1 MRTVALWAG
10 GTLAALAVLLAGCSD
25 DSPDARADATV
36 AQPSAGRGLP
46 PDYEVP
52 PIDDPLN
59 PGRFATDPCALLTP
73 EQRTE
78 FDLPDTERNELSSTV
93 ECLLHPSG
101 DAVTTVQLQLMTDRG
116 LADLVAQCRVQN
128 APAACATW
136 TPTAVEQYPA
146 VLDSGGN
153 QCRLMTGV
161 ANHAVLLV
169 NDVAQPECPRATEI
183 ATAALTTLREA
194 S

>member
-1 MRTVALWAG
+1 MRSIALRTG

-25 DSPDARADATV
+25 GSLDTDPTV
-36 AQPSAGRGLP
+36 TQPPAAPGLP
-46 PDYEVP
+46 SDYEVP
-52 PIDDPLN
+52 PITEPLDPS
-59 PGRFATDPCALLTP
+59 RFATDPCTLLTP
-73 EQRTE
+73 EQRVE
-78 FDLPDTERNELSSTV
+78 FGLPDTEKNELAGTA

-101 DAVTTVQLQLMTDRG
+101 DTVITVQLQLMTDRG
-116 LADLVAQCRVQN
+116 LADLVAQCRGQN

-136 TPTAVEQYPA
+136 TPTTVEQYPS
-146 VLDSGGN
+146 VLDTGGN

-161 ANHAVLLV
+161 ADQAVLLV
-169 NDVAQPECPRATEI
+169 NDVAQPECRRATEI